1 MKFIRN
7 SNREENQGQE
17 VAQSVSLVKRAA
29 SGDSEAFGELYSI
42 YFDRIYRYVVYQ
54 LRDKM
59 TAEDVTEESFIKAWK
74 AIDTCKGKEK
84 TFSSWL
90 YRIAHN
96 QVVDN
101 LRKQRKHLSTEV
113 EDLAEVSSF
122 EPSEQERLEQKEML
136 TAISDL
142 PPNQKQVIILR
153 FIEGLANQEVAR
165 IMGKRQGA
173 VRMLQTRALA
183 SLRQILGS
191 RELQENGN

>member
-17 VAQSVSLVKRAA
+17 AARNVSLVKRAA
-29 SGDSEAFGELYSI
+29 SGDSEAFGELYSV

-96 QVVDN
+96 QVIDN

-113 EDLAEVSSF
+113 EDLAEVGGY
-122 EPSEQERLEQKEML
+122 EPNEQERLEQQEML
-136 TAISDL
+136 AAISDL

>member
-17 VAQSVSLVKRAA
+17 AARSVSLVKRAA

-42 YFDRIYRYVVYQ
+42 YFDRIYRYVMYQ

-59 TAEDVTEESFIKAWK
+59 TAEDVTEEAFVKAWK
-74 AIDTCKGKEK
+74 AIGSCKGKEK

-101 LRKQRKHLSTEV
+101 LRKQRKHLSTEMG
-113 EDLAEVSSF
+113 DLAEVGGY
-122 EPSEQERLEQKEML
+122 EPKEQERLEQQEML
-136 TAISDL
+136 AVISDL
-142 PPNQKQVIILR
+142 PSNQKQVIILR
-153 FIEGLANQEVAR
+153 FFEGLANQEVAQ

-183 SLRQILGS
+183 SLRQVLVS
-191 RELQENGN
+191 REL